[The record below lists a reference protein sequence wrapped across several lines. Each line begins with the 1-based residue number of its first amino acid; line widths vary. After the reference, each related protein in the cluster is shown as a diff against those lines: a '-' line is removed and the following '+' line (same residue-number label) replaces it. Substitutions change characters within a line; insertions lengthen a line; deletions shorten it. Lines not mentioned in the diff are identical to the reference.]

1 MRVVVTG
8 MGLVTPLGWGVQS
21 VWDRLISGHSGI
33 ARIRAFDPKDF
44 SSQIAG
50 EIPEGLDFGRYIPPR
65 DQKKM
70 GRFIW
75 LAAVATAEA
84 LDQADWHP
92 SADSHASSRTGII
105 VGSGIG
111 GLPEIEESARVLV
124 TKGPRFVTP
133 FFVPSS
139 LINLASGYLSIVH
152 GFSGPN
158 ISVVTACATGAHAIG
173 AGADM
178 IRKGA
183 ADVMVVGGTEA
194 AICPLGVAG
203 FASMHALSRKFN
215 DDPQRASRPW
225 DKARDGFVIAEG
237 SGVLVLESYEH
248 AVKRGATIYGEIL
261 GCGLSGDAHHITAP
275 REDGT
280 GAYAAMKN
288 ALTEANLS
296 PSDIDYVNAHGTST
310 PAGDLAELR
319 AMERLFCA
327 EDSDGNKASATSSWS
342 GDERA
347 SCGQS
352 VKVSSTK
359 SSVGHLLGAAG
370 SVEAIFCLMAMNHKI
385 LPPTLNLDDP
395 VASQLDL
402 IPHKARPVDKVQYV
416 LSNSFGF
423 GGTNV
428 SLVFGT
434 GKS

>member
-8 MGLVTPLGWGVQS
+8 MGLVTPLGWGVQL
-21 VWDRLISGHSGI
+21 VWDRLISGQSGI
-33 ARIRAFDPKDF
+33 ARIRSFDPEGF

-50 EIPEGLDFGRYIPPR
+50 EVPEDLDFSEYISPR

-84 LDQADWHP
+84 LTQADWHP
-92 SADSHASSRTGII
+92 APNSAASGRTGVI

-111 GLPEIEESARVLV
+111 GLPEIEASARTLING
-124 TKGPRFVTP
+124 GPRRVSP

-139 LINLASGYLSIVH
+139 LINLASGFLSITH

-173 AGADM
+173 AGADI
-178 IRKGA
+178 IRKGG
-183 ADVMVVGGTEA
+183 ADVMVVGGAEA

-203 FASMHALSRKFN
+203 FASMHALSRGFN
-215 DDPQRASRPW
+215 TDPHRASRPW
-225 DKARDGFVIAEG
+225 DKARDGCVIAEG

-248 AVKRGATIYGEIL
+248 AMNRGAPIYGEVL

-275 REDGT
+275 REDGA
-280 GAYAAMKN
+280 GAYTAMTN
-288 ALTEANLS
+288 ALAEAHLT

-319 AMERLFCA
+319 AMERLFCSDPLG
-327 EDSDGNKASATSSWS
+327 DSSKSEKT
-342 GDERA
+342 
-347 SCGQS
+347 
-352 VKVSSTK
+352 KVSSTK
-359 SSVGHLLGAAG
+359 SSIGHLLGAAG
-370 SVEAIFCLMAMNHKI
+370 SVEAIFCLMAMKHKI
-385 LPPTLNLDDP
+385 LPSTLNLEDP
-395 VASQLDL
+395 ESSYLDL
-402 IPHKARPVDKVQYV
+402 IPCTARPVDQVRYA

-428 SLVFGT
+428 SLVFG
-434 GKS
+434 SADAVA